1 MSALD
6 VEAITDIAPGLSP
19 VTAIHYGRIQVM
31 LFRSHL
37 AEFAE
42 EDLVYAM
49 DNSVVV
55 FGEEALLMVAPDESS
70 IAICTY
76 PVGLMMMEWGNWDIL
91 AVSPPSQT
99 PTIPSESVLGISNQG
114 GANVEQQEQSSHT
127 IEMTLPNNFFEQS
140 SVTQSNGTSRPR
152 NQFVLYY
159 QWLLDT
165 LFSED
170 PSLSARSISQIVA
183 GLWNSE
189 HPAAKARFRELA
201 EMEVQRHRAENP
213 HLYPDQPRFPTTDPV
228 PPRMRYPCVIS
239 PEDRQRILRMLD
251 FVWEESNGQLAAEE
265 AALNDVVQ
273 PQQAEEVGPFP
284 DFEWEEPNHI
294 IDMSTDL
301 SVAQDP
307 DFMMTEDD
315 SMRFLLKQAC

>member
-1 MSALD
+1 MSTLD
-6 VEAITDIAPGLSP
+6 LDTISDIAPGLSP
-19 VTAIHYGRIQVM
+19 VTAIRYGRIQVM

-37 AEFAE
+37 ADFVE

-49 DNSVVV
+49 DNSVAV
-55 FGEEALLMVAPDESS
+55 FGEDALLMVAPDETS

-76 PVGLMMMEWGNWDIL
+76 PVGLVMMEWGNWDIL
-91 AVSPPSQT
+91 AVSPPPRT
-99 PTIPSESVLGISNQG
+99 PVVPVESALSISNQG
-114 GANVEQQEQSSHT
+114 GASPEQQERSSHT
-127 IEMTLPNNFFEQS
+127 IDVTLPDNYFEQS
-140 SVTQSNGTSRPR
+140 SVNQSNGSSRPR

-170 PSLSARSISQIVA
+170 PSLSARDISHVVA

-189 HPAAKARFRELA
+189 HPAAKARFIELA
-201 EMEVQRHRAENP
+201 EMEVARHRAENP
-213 HLYPDQPRFPTTDPV
+213 HLYPDQSRFPTTDPV
-228 PPRMRYPCVIS
+228 PPRMRYPCEIS

-265 AALNDVVQ
+265 AAVNDAVQ
-273 PQQAEEVGPFP
+273 PQQAEEVAPFP
-284 DFEWEEPNHI
+284 DFEWEEPNQI

-315 SMRFLLKQAC
+315 SMEFLLKQAC